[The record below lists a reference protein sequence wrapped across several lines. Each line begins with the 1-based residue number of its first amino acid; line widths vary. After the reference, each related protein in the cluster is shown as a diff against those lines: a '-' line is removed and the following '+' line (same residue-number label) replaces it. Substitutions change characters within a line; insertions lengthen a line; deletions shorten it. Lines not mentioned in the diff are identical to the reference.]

1 MFNSKFLITAESI
14 AQYIENLRNNEHA
27 EATIEKYEH
36 DIRAFAH
43 YLNDSE
49 ATKQAAI
56 EWRKEL
62 QETHAATSVNAAISA
77 VNGYFE
83 FFDLGIKMKF
93 LKIQKNTFIPKEKIL
108 TQKDYERLIHA
119 ARAKNDERLVC
130 IMQTLGSTGI
140 RVSEL
145 KFITVE
151 SVLDGKA
158 EVTNKNK
165 TRIVF
170 ICNDLKNLL
179 LGYAKKENI
188 TSGSIFIT
196 RNAKPLDR
204 SNIWRKIKN
213 LSEKA
218 NVEKSKLFTHNFRKM
233 FAKSF
238 YTKSK
243 DIAKLADILGHSNI
257 NTTRVY
263 IMESGDEHLKIIE
276 SLKLVV

>member
-1 MFNSKFLITAESI
+1 MFNSKFFITAESI
-14 AQYIENLRNNEHA
+14 AQYIENLKNNEHA

-119 ARAKNDERLVC
+119 ARAKNDEQLVC

-165 TRIVF
+165 TRMVF
-170 ICNDLKNLL
+170 ICEDLKKLL
-179 LGYAKKENI
+179 LDYAKKKGI
-188 TSGSIFIT
+188 ASGAIFIT
-196 RNAKPLDR
+196 RNGKPLDR
-204 SNIWRKIKN
+204 SNIWRKIQN
-213 LSEKA
+213 LSDTAK
-218 NVEKSKLFTHNFRKM
+218 VKKSKLFPHNFRKM

-238 YTKSK
+238 YGKSK
-243 DIAKLADILGHSNI
+243 DLAKLSDLLGHGNI
-257 NTTRVY
+257 NTTKIY
-263 IMESGDEHLKIIE
+263 IMETGDEHLKIIE
-276 SLKLVV
+276 SLKLVI